1 MQKKRVGVCIEDA
14 EYESRFTNCL
24 MNHYRNQLE
33 LHIYTG
39 LDQLLAMDSTNMDAI
54 IMSDCIKAQETMDE
68 IVNQLKVPII
78 YLLDFEEEKACF
90 DEKEGTVIILEKYQE
105 VNYIIDEILKNI
117 GNEIRDVKECGRIR
131 VKTRV
136 AAVYSLSENEF
147 QLPFTVTLGS
157 ILNEKE
163 RVLVVDL
170 QENSGLTQLTSRED
184 APGLEELMIMA
195 ESGKY
200 SYGRMASCIGHMD
213 GIDYI
218 YPMVNSES
226 LCELNASICL
236 KLIQLLCQELDY
248 DVILINLGAR
258 FLGFYEVLN
267 KCQDIYLMQKKGGLY
282 QWRELEFLSELSAR
296 GYKQIIDKIIRID
309 IPVMTNP
316 ITSCERLI
324 EQWRWN
330 EFGDLIRNVIPGA
343 TAIG

>member
-1 MQKKRVGVCIEDA
+1 M
-14 EYESRFTNCL
+14 
-24 MNHYRNQLE
+24 
-33 LHIYTG
+33 
-39 LDQLLAMDSTNMDAI
+39 
-54 IMSDCIKAQETMDE
+54 
-68 IVNQLKVPII
+68 
-78 YLLDFEEEKACF
+78 
-90 DEKEGTVIILEKYQE
+90 
-105 VNYIIDEILKNI
+105 
-117 GNEIRDVKECGRIR
+117 
-131 VKTRV
+131 
-136 AAVYSLSENEF
+136 
-147 QLPFTVTLGS
+147 
-157 ILNEKE
+157 
-163 RVLVVDL
+163 
-170 QENSGLTQLTSRED
+170 
-184 APGLEELMIMA
+184 
-195 ESGKY
+195 
-200 SYGRMASCIGHMD
+200 
-213 GIDYI
+213 
-218 YPMVNSES
+218 
-226 LCELNASICL
+226 CELNASICL